1 MIAEQALLSST
12 KANVNH
18 LNDDLINMIIG
29 QKMAMMINLSSNKTS
44 QSIYYK
50 VLNMLKPILGDLN
63 YIIIRQ
69 KG

>member
-1 MIAEQALLSST
+1 
-12 KANVNH
+12 
-18 LNDDLINMIIG
+18 MIIG

-44 QSIYYK
+44 QSMYYK